1 MYPGVAF
8 QVADDVTG
16 GDSMLGN
23 RDIIVEMT
31 ADSGEYTELGAQAEA
46 FATQLAAIP
55 GLVDIDVSYRT
66 GTPELQLDIDRER
79 AANLGLSTAQI
90 GSTVRTLINGEVAS
104 VYRGE
109 GEEANI
115 RVQLN
120 EAGRGSAGDIL
131 DIGMLNGQGELV
143 PLRTIAA
150 GTLAAGANE
159 IVHTDRRP
167 TVSIGA
173 NVTGRDL
180 PDANVDVIALIDSY
194 QMPDGMDV
202 VMGGEAEIQAESFQN
217 LSLALLLAV
226 VFIYMVLASQFESF
240 IQPLIIM
247 IAMPLAVIGALL
259 ALIITNNALDLTA
272 FIGFIMLMGLV
283 TKNSILL
290 VDFANRERAN
300 GETADAAMR
309 VAGPVR
315 LRPILMTALSLI
327 LAMVPVALGLGS
339 GGEFRAPMAIAIMGG
354 MVTSTFLTLLI
365 VPTAYSAV
373 VGALDRMSAKRR
385 AKKAALDAERRA
397 ARSQA
402 QPAYEEYVQP
412 RDLPSSGAVQ
422 PVGD

>member
-1 MYPGVAF
+1 M
-8 QVADDVTG
+8 
-16 GDSMLGN
+16 
-23 RDIIVEMT
+23 
-31 ADSGEYTELGAQAEA
+31 
-46 FATQLAAIP
+46 
-55 GLVDIDVSYRT
+55 
-66 GTPELQLDIDRER
+66 
-79 AANLGLSTAQI
+79 
-90 GSTVRTLINGEVAS
+90 
-104 VYRGE
+104 
-109 GEEANI
+109 
-115 RVQLN
+115 QLN

-173 NVTGRDL
+173 NVSGRDL

-202 VMGGEAEIQAESFQN
+202 VLGGEAEIQAESFQN

-385 AKKAALDAERRA
+385 AKKCRDRCGAKGREIASGAGVRGIRTAPRLALQRRRA
-397 ARSQA
+397 AGRRLNDSWPQ
-402 QPAYEEYVQP
+402 
-412 RDLPSSGAVQ
+412 SGVSGVTARREC
-422 PVGD
+422 